1 MSASALTTA
10 KNEEFVMI
18 SLNLS
23 QRLSGVPVLALGS
36 VVVAWGGVLWASG
49 LAAPAQPAEPV
60 RIEVQMNE
68 YSFAPEPLRIPAGR
82 PVTLVIR
89 NRGKIPHEFMAGREP
104 HQGAFEQDLFADVQ
118 VGIQK
123 QAAASGRSAGASST
137 RPKEE
142 AGHGAEHAAG
152 GGHGGAKPHGTMVE
166 AEAGDTYLMT
176 FTLPVTRRGE
186 WMSGCFLEKHF
197 EKGMRG
203 KVIVE

>member
-1 MSASALTTA
+1 MTRL
-10 KNEEFVMI
+10 K
-18 SLNLS
+18 LS
-23 QRLSGVPVLALGS
+23 RRLSGVPVLALGS
-36 VVVAWGGVLWASG
+36 AVVVAWGGALWASG
-49 LAAPAQPAEPV
+49 SAAPAQRAADPV
-60 RIEVQMNE
+60 RIEVLMNE
-68 YSFAPEPLRIPAGR
+68 YSFSPEPLRIPAGR
-82 PVTLVIR
+82 PVTLVIQ

-118 VGIQK
+118 VDIQK

-137 RPKEE
+137 RPKQE

-176 FTLPVTRRGE
+176 FTLPVARRGE

-197 EKGMRG
+197 GKGMRG